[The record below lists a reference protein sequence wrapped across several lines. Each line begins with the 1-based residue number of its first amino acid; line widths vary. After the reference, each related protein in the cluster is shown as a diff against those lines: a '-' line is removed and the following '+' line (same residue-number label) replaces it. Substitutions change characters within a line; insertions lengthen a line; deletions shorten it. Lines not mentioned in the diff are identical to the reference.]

1 MNLLTTNW
9 PCLLTSSPDQQRGG
23 AGGLLP
29 DAPPPQHLLWGRH
42 PRLPP
47 LPSLPPPQGEG
58 GKNGCQRHRAGDI
71 LWCYVRLQ
79 LKAFLVKKRVRF
91 FFNPVIFYDAFSEK
105 NWAGDILW
113 CYVRLQLKT
122 KLNNYLIILNKIWK
136 FFFFIL
142 GFFND
147 ALNKRNWAGDILWR
161 CVRLQLKFF
170 FLLKLKFFVKLHLN
184 FLSNSNWSFCQTQ
197 LEVFAG
203 LNKLKFLIVGTF
215 FNPVIFFMMLRVKET
230 EQEIFCLVSDF
241 HDVIFIGNDILF
253 PIEGLSKLLP
263 TEGVLLLYFFP
274 FFSFV
279 IIIQ

>member
-113 CYVRLQLKT
+113 FYVRLQLKT

-136 FFFFIL
+136 FFFSFCDFLMMLWIKETKQEI
-142 GFFND
+142 FYDVTSDSEWSFV
-147 ALNKRNWAGDILWR
+147 NWS
-161 CVRLQLKFF
+161 FF
-170 FLLKLKFFVKLHLN
+170 FFWN
-184 FLSNSNWSFCQTQ
+184 WSFLSNSIWIFCLTQ
-197 LEVFAG
+197 IEVFVK
-203 LNKLKFLIVGTF
+203 LNLKFLLDSTNWNF
-215 FNPVIFFMMLRVKET
+215 W
-230 EQEIFCLVSDF
+230 
-241 HDVIFIGNDILF
+241 
-253 PIEGLSKLLP
+253 
-263 TEGVLLLYFFP
+263 
-274 FFSFV
+274 
-279 IIIQ
+279 